1 MCGHHVIRVRLCRS
15 VAKSFERLV
24 DKRTD
29 AVLAGDLQQLGP
41 IVNLKSENAL
51 DGRARLMQEH
61 R

>member
-1 MCGHHVIRVRLCRS
+1 MFDFAGRLHRVS
-15 VAKSFERLV
+15 KGWLV